1 MLNQKFT
8 ALLKSLTGIA
18 NSAILSGG
26 GTNTYLSGKAKS
38 IIARINMD
46 ELQNPQFEAF
56 GVNNLS
62 KLLSLISVFEKDK
75 EGVQYVMD
83 DGVLHLK
90 NSRLD
95 FDYYLYNTDL
105 LKDYRINPEFI
116 KKLLSVP
123 KMATFELSQE
133 VIKEIKEVS
142 NLFDLKDVVFAEGKE
157 ENTVAVSVTE
167 IKKHST
173 ADNLTRHV
181 LDLKIPGIV
190 FDKEEQF
197 IMNIDVLNKI
207 PLDSYTCTIY
217 YVKGKVSSLNM
228 VSNSF
233 PCLDFFISEKSI

>member
-8 ALLKSLTGIA
+8 ALLKSLTSIS

-26 GTNTYLSGKAKS
+26 GTNTYLAGKAKS

-46 ELQNPQFEAF
+46 ELQNPQFEEF

-62 KLLSLISVFEKDK
+62 KLLNLISVFEKDK
-75 EGVQYVMD
+75 EGVQYSMD

-90 NSRLD
+90 NNHLD

-116 KKLLSVP
+116 SKLLSVP

-133 VIKEIKEVS
+133 TIKEIKEIS
-142 NLFDLKDVVFAEGKE
+142 NLFDLKDVIFAEGKE
-157 ENTVAVSVTE
+157 ENTISVSVTE

-173 ADNLTRHV
+173 AENLTRHV
-181 LDLKIPGIV
+181 LDLKVPGIM

-197 IMNIDVLNKI
+197 IINVDVLNKI
-207 PLDSYTCTIY
+207 PLDTYSCTIY
-217 YVKGKVSSLNM
+217 YVKGRISSLNM
-228 VSNSF
+228 VSTSF
-233 PCLDFFISEKSI
+233 KGLDFFISEKSI